1 MSDSVEVSAAEVK
14 PPLAKRILRIA
25 LSVVQYFFIA
35 LCVVAVIIVIVG
47 KKDANDGAITVFGH
61 QMRTVLTGSMEKS
74 EQTDVSGFDIK
85 SIPRKAMVFIE
96 TVPEDPAEAKAWY
109 DGLRE
114 GDVLTFRYV
123 YSTSEVI
130 THRIVEREAVEGGW
144 IITLEG
150 DNNSAEYGGDQQVI
164 DTTTDRGLAT
174 NYVIGKV
181 VHVSPV
187 FGWFISSVKE
197 PLGMALIIILPC
209 LLIIVLEAV
218 KIARVLGEEKRRRLG
233 AEHKEKDDKIAELER
248 RLAELSAKNSSDN
261 NEEK

>member
-1 MSDSVEVSAAEVK
+1 MSDSIEVSRSEAK
-14 PPLAKRILRIA
+14 PPLGKRILRIA
-25 LSVVQYFFIA
+25 LTVVQYFFIA
-35 LCVVAVIIVIVG
+35 LCILAVIIVIVG

-74 EQTDVSGFDIK
+74 EQTDISGFEIK

-130 THRIVEREAVEGGW
+130 THRIVDREAVEGGW

-150 DNNSAEYGGDQQVI
+150 DNNTAEYGGDQQKI
-164 DTTTDRGLAT
+164 NTTTDRAVAT

-187 FGWFISSVKE
+187 FGWFISCVKE

-209 LLIIVLEAV
+209 LLIIALEAV
-218 KIARVLGEEKRRRLG
+218 KIVRVVGEEKRRRLG
-233 AEHKEKDDKIAELER
+233 EEHKEKDDRIAELER
-248 RLAELSAKNSSDN
+248 QIAELSKGNSSED
-261 NEEK
+261 KK